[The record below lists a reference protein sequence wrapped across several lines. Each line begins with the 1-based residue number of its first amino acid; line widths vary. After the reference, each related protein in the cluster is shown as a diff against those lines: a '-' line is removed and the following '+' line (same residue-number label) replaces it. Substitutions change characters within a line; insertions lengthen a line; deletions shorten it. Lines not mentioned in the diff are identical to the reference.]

1 MEIYER
7 IRELRIK
14 LDLSQRAFADKVHMS
29 KTAVS
34 AIENGQRAVTD
45 RYIYIICN
53 EFGANETWLR
63 TGEGEM
69 FEPKTWEQEVAE
81 ITLKVFEDDNEMRK
95 KLVSIVAN
103 LSDEQIDV
111 LQEIAEKWLS
121 EGK

>member
-1 MEIYER
+1 MNER
-7 IRELRIK
+7 IKEIREALGLSLR
-14 LDLSQRAFADKVHMS
+14 SFADRLKMS
-29 KTAVS
+29 NSTIS
-34 AIENGQRAVTD
+34 LIETGQRNVTD
-45 RYIYIICN
+45 RLIYQICQ
-53 EFGANETWLR
+53 EFGVNETWFR

>member
-7 IRELRIK
+7 IKELRASLGI
-14 LDLSQRAFADKVHMS
+14 SQRAFADKVHMS

-34 AIENGQRAVTD
+34 AIENGQRVVTD

-53 EFGANETWLR
+53 EFGVNEDWLR

-69 FEPKTWEQEVAE
+69 FAPKTWEEEVADL
-81 ITLKVFEDDNEMRK
+81 TLKIFDDENEMRK
-95 KLVSIVAN
+95 RLVNIVAN

-111 LQEIAEKWLS
+111 LQEIAEKWVNDN
-121 EGK
+121 K